1 MSLMSRVKGYL
12 LREEVASTALEI
24 VGSILVGV
32 LAGVILLA
40 ATGYDPIQGM
50 YYLLVAPLTTPGGVS
65 YVLVKPI
72 FIILTGIAF
81 AIPALAGVF
90 NIGGEGQLY
99 AGAITA
105 LAVGLA
111 TGNFVLALLGG
122 VVAGSIV
129 GLFIGWLKETRG
141 ANEVVTAIMLNL
153 ALFNMSLYLVTNVF
167 GSRIYPN
174 QSESLPKSAML
185 GYFFIGRV
193 KIYYSLILSIALAVV
208 AYFLVYHTSVGYWI
222 RVAGASPKTAKYAG
236 ISPSS
241 AAVLSMLVGGAFG
254 GAAGALAVAGYAGYI
269 DVTLSSLYGLGFA
282 GIGVALMG
290 RNHPI
295 GIVFSSMFFSLLI
308 VGGGEIER
316 NLLGPFGYAPK
327 ELADAVSGLII
338 VALALPYAY
347 RMLIARVRQA
357 RIAKKVG
364 GGKA

>member
-1 MSLMSRVKGYL
+1 MSALSRIRSYL
-12 LREEVASTALEI
+12 LREEIASTALEV
-24 VGSILVGV
+24 VGSVLVGV
-32 LAGVILLA
+32 LAGVVLLA
-40 ATGYDPIQGM
+40 ATGYDPVQGM
-50 YYLLVAPLTTPGGVS
+50 YYLLVSPLTTPGGVS

-111 TGNFVLALLGG
+111 TGSFALAFLAG
-122 VVAGSIV
+122 VAAGSLV
-129 GLFIGWLKETRG
+129 GLFIGWLKEARG

-153 ALFNMSLYLVTNVF
+153 ALFNITLYLVTNVY
-167 GSRIYPN
+167 GSQIYPN
-174 QSESLPKSAML
+174 QSESLPPSAML
-185 GYFFIGRV
+185 GYFLVGGV
-193 KIYYSLILSIALAVV
+193 KVYYALILSIALAVI
-208 AYFLVYHTSVGYWI
+208 AYFLVYHTSIGYRI
-222 RVAGASPKTAKYAG
+222 RVAGASPKTAEYAG

-269 DVTLSSLYGLGFA
+269 DVTLSMLYGLGFA

-295 GIVFSSMFFSLLI
+295 GIIFSSVFFSLLI
-308 VGGGEIER
+308 VGGGAIER
-316 NLLGPFGYAPK
+316 NLYGPFGYAPK

-347 RMLIARVRQA
+347 RMLIARVRQG
-357 RIAKKVG
+357 RIAKRLG
-364 GGKA
+364 GVA